1 MDEDL
6 EPTGDGISG
15 DTPRSPDRAAAARAA
30 AQRMRKR
37 TARPRQVAKGFV
49 SALRETA
56 SDMLRE
62 ARRAAAEA
70 HDEMWS
76 RYEAKT
82 KHRRRNDDD

>member
-1 MDEDL
+1 
-6 EPTGDGISG
+6 
-15 DTPRSPDRAAAARAA
+15 
-30 AQRMRKR
+30 
-37 TARPRQVAKGFV
+37 
-49 SALRETA
+49 
-56 SDMLRE
+56 MLRE